1 MTDWQQVNIRVK
13 EPTYND
19 WKQTAEEEYGG
30 ITGLVRTSVRREI
43 DGHHGAVSGEEAG
56 STSGLGTEIAETV
69 DRLENTVNKMD
80 KRLNAV
86 QESVGSTGPE
96 ISVEAAI
103 RETLPVLPENHD
115 QVMFPDDTIGMPAR
129 VVAARLNAEEYE
141 IREKLQ
147 ELEKESPAVGVVSDQ
162 HEPRYYTRESA

>member
-86 QESVGSTGPE
+86 QESVDSTGPE
-96 ISVEAAI
+96 ISSEAAI
-103 RETLPVLPENHD
+103 RETLPIVSEED
-115 QVMFPDDTIGMPAR
+115 SMPAMEAIPAKT
-129 VVAARLNAEEYE
+129 VAARLNASEPA
-141 IREKLQ
+141 IREMLADLAQ
-147 ELEKESPAVGVVSDQ
+147 ESPEV
-162 HEPRYYTRESA
+162 ESAEYGPDTLYYRRDS